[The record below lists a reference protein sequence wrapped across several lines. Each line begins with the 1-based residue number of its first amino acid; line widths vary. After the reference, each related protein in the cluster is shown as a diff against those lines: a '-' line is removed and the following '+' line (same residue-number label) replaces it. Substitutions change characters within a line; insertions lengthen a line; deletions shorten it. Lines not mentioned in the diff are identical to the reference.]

1 MARTLNM
8 PLNLLKLLIE
18 SRYCYDSTNV
28 YIILTKRHAN
38 FQVELVIDLEDV
50 AEFDS
55 DLAEQI
61 VDNARRYAL
70 IFGEAVQ
77 ELLPN
82 YKEHEVEA
90 KDALDVYISHR
101 VLVENQHQNDEPARA
116 HKYPPELM
124 RRLYCLSSLFN
135 VINH

>member
-1 MARTLNM
+1 M
-8 PLNLLKLLIE
+8 
-18 SRYCYDSTNV
+18 
-28 YIILTKRHAN
+28 
-38 FQVELVIDLEDV
+38 EDI

-61 VDNARRYAL
+61 VENARRYAL
-70 IFGEAVQ
+70 LFGEAVQ

-101 VLVENQHQNDEPARA
+101 ILVENQHQNDEPTRA

-124 RRLYCLSSLFN
+124 RRL
-135 VINH
+135 